1 MSNSQEGF
9 EKRVDDKLS
18 NIVNGHG
25 GDGLVVG
32 LDDLR
37 GLLYSKCFYDSM
49 MVKKKSPVSSV
60 LSELSGKT

>member
-37 GLLYSKCFYDSM
+37 GLLHSKCFYDSM

>member
-37 GLLYSKCFYDSM
+37 GLLQ
-49 MVKKKSPVSSV
+49 P
-60 LSELSGKT
+60 